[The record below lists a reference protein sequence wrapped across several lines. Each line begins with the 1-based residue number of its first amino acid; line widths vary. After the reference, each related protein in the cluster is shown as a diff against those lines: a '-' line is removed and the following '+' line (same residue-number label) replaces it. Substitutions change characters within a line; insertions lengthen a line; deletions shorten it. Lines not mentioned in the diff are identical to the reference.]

1 MIESE
6 DTFDTINSNYG
17 TLKDIETSIRSALIS
32 NNNERLVPDNRIKY
46 LLLMIIFVFICGCI
60 ILSLIYVLS

>member
-1 MIESE
+1 MIESG

-17 TLKDIETSIRSALIS
+17 TLQDIETSIRSALIS
-32 NNNERLVPDNRIKY
+32 NNNERVPDNRIKY

-60 ILSLIYVLS
+60 ILPIIYVLS